1 VPYESVNIR
10 DGAHGESRWREAGR
24 PIVPSLV
31 VGGEALPI
39 LHVSQLAAAL
49 GLPPPEAPPGARLA
63 ADTADVLRAWLD
75 QLRPLSWS
83 TLVAPTPS
91 RGRSL
96 RNLTVNVF
104 HPFTLLPAAWAGDG
118 FPWDPEEDDRR
129 EAALATAGD
138 VVSYAQSIH
147 ESWSDFLERADDLD
161 RPGLLV
167 PSPRGALAWL
177 DLLDHQ
183 RWHAAFH
190 YRQFVEFLDRERLA
204 RPQALPLALLEGLQL
219 PADVF

>member
-1 VPYESVNIR
+1 VNVR
-10 DGAHGESRWREAGR
+10 DGAEGERRWRDAGT

-31 VGGEALPI
+31 VDGEPLPI

-49 GLPPPEAPPGARLA
+49 GLPAPQAPPGARLA
-63 ADTADVLRAWLD
+63 ADAADLLRAWLD
-75 QLRPLSWS
+75 QLRPLPWA

-104 HPFTLLPAAWAGDG
+104 HPFTLLPGARAGAG
-118 FPWDPEEDDRR
+118 FPWDPDEDGQREE
-129 EAALATAGD
+129 ALVTVDD
-138 VVSYAQSIH
+138 VVAYADGIH
-147 ESWSDFLERADDLD
+147 RSWSTFLAEAGELDGDLV
-161 RPGLLV
+161 V
-167 PSPRGALAWL
+167 PSPRGEIAWL

-190 YRQFVEFLDRERLA
+190 YRQLVTFLDAEHVL
-204 RPQALPLALLEGLQL
+204 RPPALPLSLLEGLDL
-219 PADVF
+219 PDEVF